1 MHKPSTLRFIV
12 IAAVLL
18 LGVTWAFASTD
29 KNPYAEFP
37 NAEYIISAA
46 QLQQRMNKDESLVI
60 VDVRND
66 KHFDGKMIPGAI
78 RLPWSTFRL
87 DQSATNTGG
96 NFIGSEK
103 AQQILGEHGIFRN
116 DTLILYDSVARDGG
130 ATASYLFWVLDLLG
144 HQNMAIL
151 ERGIDGWI
159 DADGKVVNS
168 PAKREP
174 LLYQAPAKE
183 IDTRK
188 MVDDIFINRRLGDP
202 YYQILDVRSQEE
214 YLGQALNEGLDGTPL
229 KGGHIP
235 GAVNINYKDNWTD
248 RESKGI
254 KSYAELAELYRGL
267 NPEIG
272 VITYCHSARRSSF
285 TYYILRLM
293 GFKDLMLY
301 DNSWYSWGRPEEFFP
316 VETRGRALPGQDLP
330 SVTSASSAAQS
341 SPSSAPA
348 TSEANAAKGSETKQ
362 SDGGGKKYISCGG

>member
-1 MHKPSTLRFIV
+1 MHKPSSLRFIV
-12 IAAVLL
+12 IATLLL
-18 LGVTWAFASTD
+18 LGVTWAFASTE
-29 KNPYAEFP
+29 KGPYAQFP
-37 NAEYIISAA
+37 NAHYIINAA
-46 QLQQRMNKDESLVI
+46 ELQLRIKTDKSLVI

-78 RLPWSTFRL
+78 RLPWSSFRM

-96 NFIGSEK
+96 NFICSEK
-103 AQQILGEHGIFRN
+103 AQKILGEHGIFRN
-116 DTLILYDSVARDGG
+116 DTVILYDSVARDGG

-144 HQNMAIL
+144 HKNMAIL
-151 ERGIDGWI
+151 ERGIDGWM
-159 DADGKVVNS
+159 DAGGEVVNS

-188 MVDDIFINRRLGDP
+188 MADDTFINRRLGDP

-229 KGGHIP
+229 KAGHIP

-248 RESKGI
+248 KDSKGI

-267 NPEIG
+267 DPNIA

-293 GFKDLMLY
+293 GFRDVVLY
-301 DNSWYSWGRPEEFFP
+301 DNSWYSWGRPEAFFP
-316 VETRGRALPGQDLP
+316 VETKAQLLPGQSLP
-330 SVTSASSAAQS
+330 KLAPKPDSAKG
-341 SPSSAPA
+341 
-348 TSEANAAKGSETKQ
+348 AAKPAAAEPQAKTQET
-362 SDGGGKKYISCGG
+362 SDDSDKKYISCGG

>member
-1 MHKPSTLRFIV
+1 MHKPSSLRFIV

-29 KNPYAEFP
+29 KAPYADFP
-37 NAEYIISAA
+37 NSQYIINAE
-46 QLQQRMNKDESLVI
+46 QLQQRMDSDKSLVI
-60 VDVRND
+60 VDVRDD
-66 KHFDGKMIPGAI
+66 KHFDGKMIPGSI
-78 RLPWSTFRL
+78 RLPWSSFRM

-96 NFIGSEK
+96 NFICSEK

-116 DTLILYDSVARDGG
+116 DTVILYDSVARDGG

-144 HQNMAIL
+144 HKNMAIL

-159 DADGKVVNS
+159 DGGGEVVNS

-188 MVDDIFINRRLGDP
+188 IADDNFVSRRLGDP

-229 KGGHIP
+229 KAGHIP

-248 RESKGI
+248 KDSKGI
-254 KSYAELAELYRGL
+254 KSYAELVELYRGL
-267 NPEIG
+267 DPNIG

-293 GFKDLMLY
+293 GFKDVMVY
-301 DNSWYSWGRPEEFFP
+301 DNSWYSWGRPEAFFP
-316 VETRGRALPGQDLP
+316 VETKAQVLPGQSMPKVD
-330 SVTSASSAAQS
+330 TRAGASQGATK
-341 SPSSAPA
+341 SAP
-348 TSEANAAKGSETKQ
+348 TEPQAKTQEST
-362 SDGGGKKYISCGG
+362 DGGGKKYISCGG

>member
-1 MHKPSTLRFIV
+1 MHKPSTVRFIV

-29 KNPYAEFP
+29 KSPYAKFP
-37 NAEYIISAA
+37 NAQYIISAE
-46 QLQQRMNKDESLVI
+46 QLQQRMNANESLVI

-78 RLPWSTFRL
+78 RIPWSTFRL

-96 NFIGSEK
+96 NFVGSEK
-103 AQQILGEHGIFRN
+103 AQQIFGEHGIFRN
-116 DTLILYDSVARDGG
+116 DTVILYDSVARDGG
-130 ATASYLFWVLDLLG
+130 ATASYVFWVFDLLG
-144 HQNMAIL
+144 HKNMAIL

-159 DADGKVVNS
+159 DAGNKVVNS

-188 MVDDIFINRRLGDP
+188 MLDDIFINRRLGDP

-229 KGGHIP
+229 KAGHIP
-235 GAVNINYKDNWTD
+235 GAININYKNNWTD
-248 RESKGI
+248 KDSKGI

-267 NPEIG
+267 DPNIG
-272 VITYCHSARRSSF
+272 VITYCHSARRGSF

-301 DNSWYSWGRPEEFFP
+301 DNSWYSWGRPGAFFP
-316 VETRGRALPGQDLP
+316 VETQAQLLPGQSLP
-330 SVTSASSAAQS
+330 KVDPKSDSSKGARK
-341 SPSSAPA
+341 SAPA
-348 TSEANAAKGSETKQ
+348 EPQAKTQES

>member
-29 KNPYAEFP
+29 KSPYAKFP
-37 NAEYIISAA
+37 NAQYIINAN
-46 QLQQRMNKDESLVI
+46 QLQQRMNADESLVI

-103 AQQILGEHGIFRN
+103 AQQLLGEHGIFRN
-116 DTLILYDSVARDGG
+116 DTVILYDSVAHDGG

-144 HQNMAIL
+144 HKNMAIL

-183 IDTRK
+183 IKTRK

-214 YLGQALNEGLDGTPL
+214 YLGEALNEGLDGTPL
-229 KGGHIP
+229 KAGHIP
-235 GAVNINYKDNWTD
+235 GAVNINYKDNWSD
-248 RESKGI
+248 KESKGI
-254 KSYAELAELYRGL
+254 KSYAALAELYRGL

-330 SVTSASSAAQS
+330 SVSSAASAVQS
-341 SPSSAPA
+341 QSSSAPS
-348 TSEANAAKGSETKQ
+348 TPEAKAAKEADS
-362 SDGGGKKYISCGG
+362 GGKKYISCGG

>member
-1 MHKPSTLRFIV
+1 MHKPSSLRFIV

-18 LGVTWAFASTD
+18 LGVTWAFASTE
-29 KNPYAEFP
+29 KGAYAQFP
-37 NAEYIISAA
+37 NAQYIINADA
-46 QLQQRMNKDESLVI
+46 LQQRMKTDKSLVI

-78 RLPWSTFRL
+78 RLPWSSFRM

-96 NFIGSEK
+96 NFISSEK
-103 AQQILGEHGIFRN
+103 AQKILGEHGIFRN
-116 DTLILYDSVARDGG
+116 DTVILYDSVTRDGG

-144 HQNMAIL
+144 HKNMAIL

-159 DADGKVVNS
+159 DAGGEVVNS

-188 MVDDIFINRRLGDP
+188 IADDTFISRRLGDP
-202 YYQILDVRSQEE
+202 YYQILDVRSHEE

-229 KGGHIP
+229 KAGHIP
-235 GAVNINYKDNWTD
+235 GAVNINYEDNWTD
-248 RESKGI
+248 KESKKI

-267 NPEIG
+267 DPNIA

-285 TYYILRLM
+285 TYFILRLM
-293 GFKDLMLY
+293 GFRDIMLY
-301 DNSWYSWGRPEEFFP
+301 DNSWYSWGRPEAFFP
-316 VETRGRALPGQDLP
+316 VETKAQLLPGQSLP
-330 SVTSASSAAQS
+330 KVSPKPASTKGATKSVSAEPQ
-341 SPSSAPA
+341 
-348 TSEANAAKGSETKQ
+348 AKTEGA
-362 SDGGGKKYISCGG
+362 SDSGGKKYISCGG